1 MSLIPAATRLSRQCL
16 ITNLLPR
23 GRSCLGCPILFDEP
37 AARRIAVTL
46 RGIFP
51 PVFDNLSH
59 DADSY
64 FLRRYRTDWK
74 TYGSDNSVNICL
86 RESFILESL
95 EEKGLFTLASEKTY
109 ISCLCSQGC
118 FQSYEIMI
126 MPTGCNNDK
135 GIWVNRNI

>member
-16 ITNLLPR
+16 ITGLLPR

-37 AARRIAVTL
+37 AAKSIAESL
-46 RGIFP
+46 RGMFP
-51 PVFDNLSH
+51 PVFDDLRH

-86 RESFILESL
+86 RESFILEGL
-95 EEKGLFTLASEKTY
+95 EEQAFFPLASQKTY
-109 ISCLCSQGC
+109 ISSL
-118 FQSYEIMI
+118 
-126 MPTGCNNDK
+126 
-135 GIWVNRNI
+135 

>member
-37 AARRIAVTL
+37 AARRIAETL
-46 RGIFP
+46 RGMFP
-51 PVFDNLSH
+51 PVFDNLCH
-59 DADSY
+59 DTDGY
-64 FLRRYRTDWK
+64 FLRRYRTNRK

-86 RESFILESL
+86 RESFILEGL
-95 EEKGLFTLASEKTY
+95 DEKGLFPLAPEKTH

-118 FQSYEIMI
+118 LQSYELMI
-126 MPTGCNNDK
+126 MPTCCDNK
-135 GIWVNRNI
+135 IGIFVNRNI